1 MRLRRLEFGQLLG
14 QEKKFQGSKEEA
26 DSVQRHEKLEK
37 SFKNQDGVQQQ
48 QVVQSHEN
56 LRKTLQARWCAA
68 AADNSESL
76 RRNPSSKVFAELF
89 LIP

>member
-1 MRLRRLEFGQLLG
+1 LD
-14 QEKKFQGSKEEA
+14 KKKEFQGSKEEA
-26 DSVQRHEKLEK
+26 DSVQRHENLENP
-37 SFKNQDGVQQQ
+37 SKNQDGVQQQ
-48 QVVQSHEN
+48 QIVQSHEN
-56 LRKTLQARWCAA
+56 LRKILQARWCAA